1 MIILLII
8 SFILYLQKLQ
18 MSSLENSLDFDED
31 TEESI

>member
-18 MSSLENSLDFDED
+18 MSSLENSLDFDD
-31 TEESI
+31 NTEEST